1 MPIKWQ
7 PSLEIGIPVIDS
19 QHQRI
24 VFYINRL
31 EHAHTTGSREEIEEV
46 LHELV
51 DYTLSHFAFEE
62 SLMEEAGY
70 PFVKAHKRVHDL
82 FTRRVSDYQQRF
94 KMGEEISGELLQTL
108 TSWLLNHISSD
119 DRDYADAVHENLEK
133 ATNKVRRKGLFARL
147 FKRE

>member
-1 MPIKWQ
+1 M
-7 PSLEIGIPVIDS
+7 
-19 QHQRI
+19 
-24 VFYINRL
+24 
-31 EHAHTTGSREEIEEV
+31 
-46 LHELV
+46 
-51 DYTLSHFAFEE
+51 
-62 SLMEEAGY
+62 
-70 PFVKAHKRVHDL
+70 KAHKRVHDL

-133 ATNKVRRKGLFARL
+133 ATHKVRRKGLFARL